1 MIRMI
6 IDISRYILAA
16 LILVYSLQ
24 SFLVFRKQDEDA
36 REFLFLRQNVVMLC
50 IHFVAFMV
58 LYLRMAEPML
68 LFFYGAQVI
77 YLASTLVFYRNLYP
91 TASKLLVNNM
101 CMLITIGFIMITR
114 LSYDE
119 SIRQFKILVIGTV
132 LSLLVP
138 ILVRKVKILAK
149 GAWLYAIGG
158 LGLLAAVAVLGRVTG
173 GAKLLLSIGSF
184 SLQPSEFVKISF
196 AMCVAGMLSR
206 STKFPNVVL
215 TTIIAA
221 AHVLILVVSTD
232 LGSALIYFAAY
243 LVVLYVATRDWRYLA
258 AGGASGAVAAVGA
271 YAVFSHVKIR
281 VSVWKDPFAD
291 YYGSGYQIAQALFA
305 IGAGGWFGTG
315 LCMGTP
321 GQIPTVEDFMFAAI
335 SEELG
340 SFFALCMILIYM
352 SCFVMFV
359 NVALKMKESFYR
371 LTALCLGCIFAVQ
384 VFLTVGGAMKMI
396 PMTGVTLPFISPGG
410 SSILSTLIMFAVVQG
425 MYIIKEDEE
434 YDEEKEEAFGRS
446 YGERSPSLR

>member
-1 MIRMI
+1 
-6 IDISRYILAA
+6 
-16 LILVYSLQ
+16 
-24 SFLVFRKQDEDA
+24 
-36 REFLFLRQNVVMLC
+36 
-50 IHFVAFMV
+50 
-58 LYLRMAEPML
+58 
-68 LFFYGAQVI
+68 
-77 YLASTLVFYRNLYP
+77 
-91 TASKLLVNNM
+91 
-101 CMLITIGFIMITR
+101 MITR

-221 AHVLILVVSTD
+221 AHVLVLVVSTD

>member
-6 IDISRYILAA
+6 IDISRYVLAA

-36 REFLFLRQNVVMLC
+36 REFLFLRQNVVMFC

-258 AGGASGAVAAVGA
+258 AGGASRCGSSSGCLCSI
-271 YAVFSHVKIR
+271 FPC
-281 VSVWKDPFAD
+281 KDPCVCLEGSFRRLLRKRLPDCSGIVCHRSRGLVRHRAVYGYAGTDSYRGRLYVCSDFGRAGQLFRSVYDSDLYELLCYVCKRCPEDERKLLPSYRTVSWMHFCGADIFNCGRCHENDPHDWCDPAVYQPRRKLHFKYAD
-291 YYGSGYQIAQALFA
+291 YVCSCPGNVHYQ
-305 IGAGGWFGTG
+305 
-315 LCMGTP
+315 
-321 GQIPTVEDFMFAAI
+321 
-335 SEELG
+335 
-340 SFFALCMILIYM
+340 
-352 SCFVMFV
+352 
-359 NVALKMKESFYR
+359 R
-371 LTALCLGCIFAVQ
+371 
-384 VFLTVGGAMKMI
+384 
-396 PMTGVTLPFISPGG
+396 
-410 SSILSTLIMFAVVQG
+410 
-425 MYIIKEDEE
+425 
-434 YDEEKEEAFGRS
+434 R
-446 YGERSPSLR
+446 

>member
-1 MIRMI
+1 M
-6 IDISRYILAA
+6 
-16 LILVYSLQ
+16 
-24 SFLVFRKQDEDA
+24 
-36 REFLFLRQNVVMLC
+36 
-50 IHFVAFMV
+50 
-58 LYLRMAEPML
+58 
-68 LFFYGAQVI
+68 
-77 YLASTLVFYRNLYP
+77 
-91 TASKLLVNNM
+91 
-101 CMLITIGFIMITR
+101 
-114 LSYDE
+114 
-119 SIRQFKILVIGTV
+119 
-132 LSLLVP
+132 
-138 ILVRKVKILAK
+138 
-149 GAWLYAIGG
+149 
-158 LGLLAAVAVLGRVTG
+158 
-173 GAKLLLSIGSF
+173 
-184 SLQPSEFVKISF
+184 
-196 AMCVAGMLSR
+196 
-206 STKFPNVVL
+206 
-215 TTIIAA
+215 
-221 AHVLILVVSTD
+221 
-232 LGSALIYFAAY
+232 
-243 LVVLYVATRDWRYLA
+243 
-258 AGGASGAVAAVGA
+258 
-271 YAVFSHVKIR
+271 
-281 VSVWKDPFAD
+281 SVWKDPFAD